1 LFCHDLPKA
10 VEACEFLCAEAEKE
24 PALRARVE
32 QSYRRIMEL
41 KRRYL
46 KSFTALADEEILAH
60 LKAMN
65 HQRIVDE
72 VYGSL

>member
-1 LFCHDLPKA
+1 
-10 VEACEFLCAEAEKE
+10 
-24 PALRARVE
+24 
-32 QSYRRIMEL
+32 MEL

-46 KSFTALADEEILAH
+46 KSFTALTDDEILAR

-72 VYGSL
+72 VYGNL

>member
-1 LFCHDLPKA
+1 LPRLPKA
-10 VEACEFLCAEAEKE
+10 VEVCELLYAEAEKE

-32 QSYRRIMEL
+32 NSYRRIIEL

-46 KSFTALADEEILAH
+46 KSFTALPDDEIIAQ

-72 VYGSL
+72 LYGSL

>member
-1 LFCHDLPKA
+1 
-10 VEACEFLCAEAEKE
+10 
-24 PALRARVE
+24 
-32 QSYRRIMEL
+32 MEL

-46 KSFTALADEEILAH
+46 KSFTALPDGEILAR

-72 VYGSL
+72 LYGSL